1 MDNDKPPEK
10 KHVTPNELEIGF
22 VTPDNMR
29 ANGVRTLAA
38 WCLGR
43 GASIT
48 SVVPC
53 QLSRDV
59 LFLLGPKHPERP
71 D

>member
-1 MDNDKPPEK
+1 MRYTGPPM
-10 KHVTPNELEIGF
+10 TLG
-22 VTPDNMR
+22 NMR
-29 ANGVRTLAA
+29 ENGVRTLAT

-48 SVVPC
+48 FVVPC
-53 QLSRDV
+53 QLSHDV
-59 LFLLGPKHPERP
+59 RFLLGPKPPEMP